1 MKRCKKCG
9 REILEA
15 DYRWDFCPD
24 CRKEKALKMKKALTI
39 VSVAALAFSI
49 VYGISPIDIIPD
61 LTPIAGIVD
70 DAAVGTL
77 GIGTAIASIIGVIIN
92 GKIAKQA

>member
-1 MKRCKKCG
+1 MGFLPRLQKRKSIKN
-9 REILEA
+9 E
-15 DYRWDFCPD
+15 
-24 CRKEKALKMKKALTI
+24 KALTI
-39 VSVAALAFSI
+39 VSVAALACSI

-92 GKIAKQA
+92 DKIAKQA